1 MAQNYGGMFPLNPD
15 MQLEAQDISR
25 RRALA
30 DMLTANSLKPID
42 PMQNSGKYIT
52 PISPVQGLAQLGQAL
67 LAAHSNDVVRGEE
80 RDLGQ
85 RSQARMTELLEG
97 TSQPLQP
104 QLQAPQFGA
113 APPSD
118 DPNVAQFQPS
128 GAMSQ
133 PDSRQQQGGLLSM
146 PGINADLARALRT
159 QFAMDPSGAIK
170 TMVDVVKP
178 TELQRDMTWMGMTPQ
193 DARQAKYPGQSQFD
207 KVDPS
212 KYTPESVATFAQ
224 TRNHADLRI
233 APKTR
238 EFSHRDVGDKIE
250 YFYSDRPQEVV
261 HSTPKTRL
269 PTFAA
274 IPTEGGGVSVIDT
287 TTGNVRGATGPAGNP
302 VQAPL
307 KPVPETISRGYI
319 ENNVALGKIDAALAS
334 VGANPKAFGLS
345 NLAPDMVVQ
354 RLDPQGVEARARVG
368 DIGSLKIHDRSGAA
382 VSASE
387 FPRLKP
393 FIPQVTDSPEVVLKK
408 LTLFKQEY
416 ELTQAEYLDAYGP
429 DRGFK
434 GFASPQP
441 IGAPQSPPAQ
451 QPQPGKA
458 PRPGKPVAQVS
469 AKVLTMADA
478 LATAKAR
485 GVPVEAVLQAARDKG
500 YQVPGG
506 ASGSF

>member
-85 RSQARMTELLEG
+85 RSQQQIDELLNG
-97 TSQPLQP
+97 KTQPVQP
-104 QLQAPQFGA
+104 QLQAPPVG
-113 APPSD
+113 
-118 DPNVAQFQPS
+118 DPNIAQFQPS

-159 QFAMDPSGAIK
+159 QFAMDPSGAMK
-170 TMVDVVKP
+170 TMVDVAKP

-193 DARQAKYPGQSQFD
+193 EARQAKYPAHSQYD

-212 KYTPESVATFAQ
+212 KYTPESLARFEQ
-224 TRNHADLRI
+224 TKNYADLRI
-233 APKTR
+233 AQKPR
-238 EFSHRDVGDKIE
+238 ELLHRDAGDKWE
-250 YFYSDRPQEVV
+250 YYYLDDPNKVIAA
-261 HSTPKTRL
+261 TPKTRL
-269 PTFAA
+269 PTFAG
-274 IPTEGGGVSVIDT
+274 IPTEGGLYVIDT
-287 TTGNVRGATGPAGNP
+287 TTGNFRPAVGPGGAP

-307 KPVPETISRGYI
+307 KPVPETVARGYI
-319 ENNVALGKIDAALAS
+319 ENNVALGKIDAALAA
-334 VGANPKAFGLS
+334 VNANPKAFGLT

-354 RLDPQGVEARARVG
+354 RLDPQGLEARARVG

-393 FIPQVTDSPEVVLKK
+393 FIPQVTDSPEKVQK
-408 LTLFKQEY
+408 LLGLFKQEY
-416 ELTQAEYLDAYGP
+416 EAVQKEYLDAYGP

-434 GFASPQP
+434 GFAQPQQDG
-441 IGAPQSPPAQ
+441 GAQQSSAP
-451 QPQPGKA
+451 QPQPGK
-458 PRPGKPVAQVS
+458 PPQSQPGKPAAQVA

-485 GVPVEAVLQAARDKG
+485 GVPVEAVLKAARDKG

-506 ASGSF
+506 ASGSY